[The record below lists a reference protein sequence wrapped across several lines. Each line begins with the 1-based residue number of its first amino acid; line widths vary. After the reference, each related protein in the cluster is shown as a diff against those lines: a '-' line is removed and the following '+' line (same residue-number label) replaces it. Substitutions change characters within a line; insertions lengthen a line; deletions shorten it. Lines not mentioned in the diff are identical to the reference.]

1 MLTRLPMRLLIALAV
16 PLAVLALHAA
26 HYLPFIADDALISL
40 RYADRLLA
48 GDGLTWTAGEPVE
61 GYSNLLWLLAC
72 AGLGSLGIDLID
84 AVRILGL
91 AGMGGAIVA
100 VAWAFRSPAATL
112 GGGLFFALSGP
123 IAVWAIG
130 GLEQPFVAAGLAWTL
145 ALLARAGPEPWPRV
159 ALKAGL
165 PLAAVCLTRPDA
177 PLFTIVFAACLVVL
191 GGLGRR
197 RAWKA
202 AFAFGLPSAVAVA
215 GQLAF
220 RLAYYGEWVPNTALL
235 KAAQSRLDEGL
246 TWVGDGL
253 LALIPLLVCASL
265 GLIAAVRRPEHRAVV
280 VPALAGSV
288 VWCLYVASV
297 GGDIFPAWRHMV
309 PLITLLAFPTAVG
322 FLSLSEDLQR
332 GQRFAVVALSGLVL
346 GAFAQGQLADHQN
359 QRGLQE
365 RWEWDGLVIGHL
377 LRDAFG
383 DRDPYLAVTAAGCV
397 PYFSGLRALDMQ
409 GLNDKHIA
417 RQPPVA
423 KAMIAH
429 DHGDGAY
436 VLEKKP
442 DLMIFGGARGGPPK
456 FVSGSQ
462 LRFMPA
468 FRTGYRMVRFEGHT
482 PHKAISEPWIR
493 LDGKLG
499 IEQGPDQITVPG
511 YLFEGAVGVPRSG
524 RGLDARLTKGAR
536 AVGPPLKVPAGR
548 WRVVIDPPDAPVT
561 VTGPGLTDGV
571 LTGPFEGA
579 LTLEARQPTSIRSVV
594 LLP

>member
-1 MLTRLPMRLLIALAV
+1 MRTLPPWRLLFALAV
-16 PLAVLALHAA
+16 PLTALALHAA

-48 GDGLTWTAGEPVE
+48 GHGLTWTAGEPVE

-72 AGLGSLGIDLID
+72 AALGTIGIDLID
-84 AVRILGL
+84 AARILGL
-91 AGMGGAIVA
+91 AGMGGAITA

-112 GGGLFFALSGP
+112 GGGLFLALSGP

-145 ALLARAGPEPWPRV
+145 ALLARAGPAPWPRV
-159 ALKAGL
+159 ALTAGL

-177 PLFTIVFAACLVVL
+177 PLFTVIFAGCLVAM
-191 GGLGRR
+191 GGFRGRT
-197 RAWKA
+197 WKTGV
-202 AFAFGLPSAVAVA
+202 AFGLPSAVAVA

-235 KAAQSRLDEGL
+235 KAAHSRLDEGL
-246 TWVGDGL
+246 TWMGDGL
-253 LALIPLLVCASL
+253 LTLIPLLVCAGL
-265 GLIAAVRRPEHRAVV
+265 GLHAALRRPEHRPVV
-280 VPALAGSV
+280 VPALTGAVAWG
-288 VWCLYVASV
+288 LYVASV
-297 GGDIFPAWRHMV
+297 GGDIFPAWRHLV
-309 PLITLLAFPTAVG
+309 PLITLLAFPAAVG
-322 FLSLSEDLQR
+322 FLSLFESLQR
-332 GQRFAVVALSGLVL
+332 GQRLAVGALSALVL
-346 GAFAQGQLADHQN
+346 AGFARGQLADEQN
-359 QRGLQE
+359 QRGLAE

-423 KAMIAH
+423 RAMIAH

-462 LRFMPA
+462 LRTLPA

-499 IEQGPDQITVPG
+499 IEVRPDQITVPG
-511 YLFEGAVGVPRSG
+511 YLFEGAVGVPSGG
-524 RGLDARLTKGAR
+524 RGLKARLAKGAR
-536 AVGPPLKVPAGR
+536 AAGPTLAVPAGQ
-548 WRVVIDPPDAPVT
+548 WRVALDPPDAPVT
-561 VTGPGLTDGV
+561 VTAPGLAEG
-571 LTGPFEGA
+571 LITGPTRVA
-579 LTLEARQPTSIRSVV
+579 LTLEARQQTSIRSVV
-594 LLP
+594 LRP

>member
-1 MLTRLPMRLLIALAV
+1 MLTRLPMRLFIALAV

-48 GDGLTWTAGEPVE
+48 GHGLTWTAGEPVE

-72 AGLGSLGIDLID
+72 AGLGALGIDLID

-100 VAWAFRSPAATL
+100 LAWAFRSPAATL

-145 ALLARAGPEPWPRV
+145 ALLARAGPEPWPRA

-165 PLAAVCLTRPDA
+165 PLAAVCLTRPDG
-177 PLFTIVFAACLVVL
+177 PLFTIVFAGCLVVL

-202 AFAFGLPSAVAVA
+202 AIAFGLPSAVAVA

-253 LALIPLLVCASL
+253 LALIPLLVCANL
-265 GLIAAVRRPEHRAVV
+265 GLLAAVRRPEHRAVV
-280 VPALAGSV
+280 VPALAGGV
-288 VWCLYVASV
+288 AWCLYVASV

-322 FLSLSEDLQR
+322 FLSLSEGLQR
-332 GQRFAVVALSGLVL
+332 GQRLAVGALSALVL
-346 GAFAQGQLADHQN
+346 AAFAQGQLADEQN
-359 QRGLQE
+359 QRGLTE

-462 LRFMPA
+462 MRNMPA
-468 FRTGYRMVRFEGHT
+468 FRTGYRMVRFAGHK
-482 PHKAISEPWIR
+482 PHKAVSEPWIR

-499 IEQGPDQITVPG
+499 IEVRPERITVPG
-511 YLFEGAVGVPRSG
+511 YLFEGAVGVPTMG
-524 RGLDARLTKGAR
+524 RGLKAGFIRGAQ
-536 AVGPPLKVPAGR
+536 AAGPMVTVPSGH
-548 WRVVIDPPDAPVT
+548 WRVEVDPPDAPVT
-561 VTGPGLTDGV
+561 ITGRGLVDGVITGPTRV
-571 LTGPFEGA
+571 A
-579 LTLEARQPTSIRSVV
+579 LTVNVLEGTTINSVV
-594 LLP
+594 LRP